1 MTNEKVRMI
10 SKSTS
15 SASAVLRKLYYVD
28 KAFNNKDNF
37 INTLNTFVS
46 KFDMPLFLTFCTSSM
61 LIVLM
66 KVFNLL

>member
-46 KFDMPLFLTFCTSSM
+46 KFDMPLFF
-61 LIVLM
+61 
-66 KVFNLL
+66 